1 MIDKERYFSD
11 KFLLAATDVIWDALD
26 MIEGTLT
33 GGIGP
38 RRNLLSMEVTW
49 PDTVEVKYDYPETCG
64 LSDVVYHVLE
74 PHKVRTE
81 TFRFTKDGI
90 VMMDDKPF
98 FEEYENDCLVEE
110 EVCSYKER
118 YKEMFDEYVNTYHY
132 RELLRD
138 YFSDLTVQGRIE
150 KRGRYLEAEW
160 WMKKIYEYSDE
171 DIREIYDEEY
181 WQANH
186 CQM

>member
-1 MIDKERYFSD
+1 MTDKERYFSD

-38 RRNLLSMEVTW
+38 RRNLLSMEVTG

-81 TFRFTKDGI
+81 TFSFTKDGI